1 MGNVFKMLVTSAT
14 QQSENDLKWP
24 LTEYQTSQRKCSFI
38 PSASASF
45 NTCSNEFCFPFCF
58 HMCPLHTAVLPDHHG
73 VDPLKAFVGTQCQS
87 GRTSG
92 LTTGSDG
99 RFVFEKDQ
107 RWGFSAGSWL
117 QTVWRLKVCIDQPVF
132 FSLRHFRPP
141 RCYSSHS
148 EGCKVS
154 APHLSSR
161 LPPPHLGLYFPW

>member
-1 MGNVFKMLVTSAT
+1 MTWNDHWQNIKPVRKNVVLFLQLLHHSTLVVMSFAFLFVSTCVHFT
-14 QQSENDLKWP
+14 QLCC
-24 LTEYQTSQRKCSFI
+24 LTTMELTHWRRLWAHSVRV
-38 PSASASF
+38 
-45 NTCSNEFCFPFCF
+45 EER
-58 HMCPLHTAVLPDHHG
+58 H
-73 VDPLKAFVGTQCQS
+73 
-87 GRTSG
+87 G

-154 APHLSSR
+154 APHLSSC